1 MSAFQIAMSDAT
13 AAESSLSA
21 GVSSLEAFSARGLA
35 GLLLFSIA
43 TLWVPERWTWSLFQT
58 GVFALAAAWL
68 GARTDLAWSPMLVP
82 LAGVTLWGTIQAAFG
97 VTVYKWASWL
107 AVLDWMTYLATAFV
121 SVQVFAEPALRHRFL
136 KAVACFGLMLSVVSS
151 IQMFTSQ
158 GRVYWLFVSG
168 YTDFVLGPFLYRNQY
183 AAFMELLLPV
193 VLWQALRDR
202 RRAWLYWATAS
213 VMLASV
219 IAGASRAG
227 SVLIASEILIFL
239 TIAAAR
245 RSISVREALFGIVKL
260 SLLVPLCTLVL
271 GWQVLWK
278 RLQEPDPFA
287 GRREILTSSFEMV
300 RARPWW
306 GFGLGTWPTAY
317 PRYAH
322 FDDGTFVNQ
331 AHNDWI
337 QWAAEGGIPVAL
349 FLAFFASIAF
359 GPAIR
364 SLWGLGV
371 VWVSAHACVD
381 YPLQQRPAV
390 AAWFF
395 VFAVMA
401 VEADRRRGRDPAV
414 KLR

>member
-35 GLLLFSIA
+35 GLLLFSI
-43 TLWVPERWTWSLFQT
+43 
-58 GVFALAAAWL
+58 
-68 GARTDLAWSPMLVP
+68 
-82 LAGVTLWGTIQAAFG
+82 
-97 VTVYKWASWL
+97 
-107 AVLDWMTYLATAFV
+107 
-121 SVQVFAEPALRHRFL
+121 
-136 KAVACFGLMLSVVSS
+136 
-151 IQMFTSQ
+151 
-158 GRVYWLFVSG
+158 
-168 YTDFVLGPFLYRNQY
+168 
-183 AAFMELLLPV
+183 
-193 VLWQALRDR
+193 
-202 RRAWLYWATAS
+202 
-213 VMLASV
+213 
-219 IAGASRAG
+219 
-227 SVLIASEILIFL
+227 
-239 TIAAAR
+239 
-245 RSISVREALFGIVKL
+245 
-260 SLLVPLCTLVL
+260 
-271 GWQVLWK
+271 
-278 RLQEPDPFA
+278 
-287 GRREILTSSFEMV
+287 
-300 RARPWW
+300 
-306 GFGLGTWPTAY
+306 GLGTWPTAY

-349 FLAFFASIAF
+349 FLAFFAFIAF

-395 VFAVMA
+395 LFAVMA